1 MKVGARN
8 QLIGE
13 VTDIQKGMIM
23 AKAKIKIPA
32 ASTMSSVFTIE
43 SLDEL
48 DLKLGDKV
56 TLYVKAIHVLVVKE

>member
-8 QLIGE
+8 QLVGE

-32 ASTMSSVFTIE
+32 ESMMSSVFTLE
-43 SLDEL
+43 SLEEL
-48 DLKLGDKV
+48 DLKKGDKV
-56 TLYVKAIHVLVVKE
+56 KLFVKAIHVLIVKE